1 MARKLSLLL
10 LSGLLF
16 GLLTLAANVQASGG
30 YQTTKLYK
38 HIDKSGHVRYTDRP
52 AHDGYVEIKLTL
64 KGWQA
69 PETYSNYKANMAK
82 YKPLVKNV
90 SQKHGLPQWLISAV
104 IHAESLYNPHAV
116 SRAGAVGL
124 MQLMPGTAARYGVY
138 DRQNPEQN
146 VEAGTRYLNDLLEM
160 FDNNL
165 DLALA
170 AYNAGEN
177 AVRKYGNRIPPYEET
192 RNYVKKV
199 KALSL
204 RYKSQPI

>member
-1 MARKLSLLL
+1 MARNLLL
-10 LSGLLF
+10 LLLLGTF
-16 GLLTLAANVQASGG
+16 VMPSQAGEFAQQG
-30 YQTTKLYK
+30 KLYK
-38 HIDKSGHVRYTDRP
+38 HIDKNGHVRYTDRP
-52 AHDGYVEIKLTL
+52 AHDGYVELKLTL
-64 KGWQA
+64 KGWKS

-82 YKPLVKNV
+82 YKPLVENV
-90 SQKHGLPQWLISAV
+90 SKKHGLPNWLIAAV

-138 DRQNPEQN
+138 DRKNPEQN
-146 VEAGTRYLNDLLEM
+146 VEAGVRYLNDLLAM

-177 AVRKYGNRIPPYEET
+177 AVRKYGNRIPPYKET
-192 RNYVKKV
+192 RNYVQKV
-199 KALSL
+199 KALS
-204 RYKSQPI
+204 RNYKSQPI